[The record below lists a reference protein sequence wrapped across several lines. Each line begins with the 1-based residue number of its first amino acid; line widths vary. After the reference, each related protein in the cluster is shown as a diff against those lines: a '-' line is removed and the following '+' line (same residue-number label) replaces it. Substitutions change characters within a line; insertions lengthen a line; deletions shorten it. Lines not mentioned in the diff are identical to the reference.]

1 MRHLLIVGLLFLTP
15 SAASTAVGA
24 DAQQLA
30 PRNTEPITIHLV
42 NSPFEDAIRFLGK
55 QAGIQVEYDESAS
68 RERRN
73 TKLTLRLEKVTLEE
87 ALDTMTRMAGLTYK
101 VADPQTILIY
111 QLP

>member
-1 MRHLLIVGLLFLTP
+1 MRMLAVAVVTLL
-15 SAASTAVGA
+15 AAQAAG
-24 DAQQLA
+24 AQQLA
-30 PRNTEPITIHLV
+30 PRNTEPITMHLV
-42 NSPFEDAIRFLGK
+42 NSPFNDPIGFLGR
-55 QAGIQVEYDESAS
+55 QAGITVEFDESAS

-101 VADPQTILIY
+101 VTDPQTILIY

>member
-15 SAASTAVGA
+15 SAASTAVSA

-30 PRNTEPITIHLV
+30 PRNTEPITLHLV
-42 NSPFEDAIRFLGK
+42 NSPFEQAIGFVGR
-55 QAGIQVEYDESAS
+55 QAGIAVEFDGSAS

-73 TKLTLRLEKVTLEE
+73 TKLTLRMEKVTLEE

-101 VADPQTILIY
+101 VTDPQTILIY
-111 QLP
+111 ELP

>member
-1 MRHLLIVGLLFLTP
+1 MRHLLIVGLLFLAP
-15 SAASTAVGA
+15 LAPPAAVSA

-42 NSPFEDAIRFLGK
+42 NSPFEEAIAFLGR
-55 QAGIQVEYDESAS
+55 QAGIAVEFDESAS

-73 TKLTLRLEKVTLEE
+73 TKLTLRMEKVTLEE
-87 ALDTMTRMAGLTYK
+87 ALDTMTRMAGLSYQ
-101 VADPQTILIY
+101 VVDPQTIRIY